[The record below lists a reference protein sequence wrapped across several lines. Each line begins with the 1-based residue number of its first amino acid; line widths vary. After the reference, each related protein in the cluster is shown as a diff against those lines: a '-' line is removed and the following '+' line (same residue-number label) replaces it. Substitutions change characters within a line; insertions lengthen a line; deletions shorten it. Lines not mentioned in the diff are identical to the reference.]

1 MSHRV
6 VTFGEIMLR
15 LKSPGHERLLQ
26 SPQFEA
32 TFGGAESNVAVALA
46 QYGVG
51 AAFVTALP
59 ANPIGDAA
67 IAELRRAGVETNHI
81 RRAGDRVGIYYLEAG
96 AAQRP
101 SKVVYDRAGS
111 SVAVAKASDFDWD
124 ATFAG
129 ASWFHV
135 SGITPAISASG
146 AELAIE
152 AVRQARNRNITV
164 SCDYNYRANLWKY
177 GKKAPEVM
185 REIVTLVQVGIANE
199 EDCQQSLGI
208 AAAAAGSDA
217 KSGHL
222 DTDAYR
228 ALAERVLDAFP
239 NLEKQII
246 TLRESKSADH
256 NVWSACLHNRSQFFV
271 SRRYDITHIVDRV
284 GSGDAFAAGAI
295 YGLLTYR
302 DDQRALEFAAAAGCL
317 KHSVPGDFNMIGLA
331 EVERLL
337 KGDASGRVQR

>member
-1 MSHRV
+1 MSARV

-46 QYGVG
+46 QYGVD
-51 AAFVTALP
+51 AVFVTVLP

-67 IAELRRAGVETNHI
+67 IAELRRAGVDTTRI
-81 RRAGDRVGIYYLEAG
+81 RRGGDRVGIYYLEAG
-96 AAQRP
+96 AAQRA
-101 SKVVYDRAGS
+101 SKVVYDRAAS
-111 SVAVAKASDFDWD
+111 SIAVARAADFDWE

-129 ASWFHV
+129 ADWFHI

-146 AELAIE
+146 AELALE
-152 AVRQARNRNITV
+152 AVRQARYRHVTV

-185 REIVTLVQVGIANE
+185 REIVTQVQVGIANE

-208 AAAAAGSDA
+208 AAAADA

-228 ALAERVLDAFP
+228 ALAERVLEAFP

-246 TLRESKSADH
+246 TLRESKSAGH
-256 NVWSACLHNRSQFFV
+256 NVWSACLHNRSQFLV

-295 YGLLTYR
+295 YGLRAYQ
-302 DDQRALEFAAAAGCL
+302 DDQKALEFAAAAGCL
-317 KHSVPGDFNMIGLA
+317 KHSVPGDFNMIGLT